1 MIARL
6 IFFWLIFHVT
16 VKLFS
21 QTIFVDATIESGIDH
36 IYDVYQG
43 LFGGGVSSLD
53 FNNDGFEDLFITGGN
68 SNDKLYENMGNG
80 SFNDIA
86 ISAGIQK
93 KDRVITTGVTTADV
107 CLLYTSPSPRD
118 S

>member
-68 SNDKLYENMGNG
+68 SNDKLY
-80 SFNDIA
+80 
-86 ISAGIQK
+86 K
-93 KDRVITTGVTTADV
+93 K
-107 CLLYTSPSPRD
+107 CLQ
-118 S
+118 